1 MLNSRI
7 VSIVNICTRYPW
19 PIIAI
24 AAVLTVLTGIY
35 SVRNFSINTD
45 VNRLI
50 SRDLDWRQRELAVDQ
65 AFPHRKET
73 ILAVLEAPTS
83 ELATAA
89 SAALV
94 EKLKGQSK
102 HFHAVHPLDE
112 SEFLVRHSL
121 LFAST
126 EQVQGFTSQFMQAQA
141 LFQVLVSDPSLRGLV
156 QALTFGLAGL
166 QRKMYTLD
174 DMQRPLNMFAA
185 TLEEV
190 AAGRPASFSWREL
203 VNRKPPTESELRRI
217 VEIKPVLDYTALE
230 PGQAATAAIREAA
243 SGLDPDYRARVRLTG
258 PVPIQDEEF
267 GTLKENAE
275 LNALVSLG
283 FLIGILWLALHSWRI
298 IIAVLVSIFAGL
310 AFTMAIGLMLVD
322 SLNPISIAFAVLFVG
337 IGVDFGIQYS
347 VRYRAERFEVDNL
360 RDAQVSA
367 ARHVGVPLTLAATA
381 TALGFMS
388 FLPTHYRGLSELGQI
403 AGMGMII
410 AFLVTITLLPA
421 LLQLLNPPGEKEPLG
436 YKSLA
441 PVDSFMERHRVAI
454 IVGTAVISIGGLPL
468 LYFLQFDFNPI
479 NLRSPKVESI
489 ATYLDLKNDPNG
501 NANGIDILASSPE
514 EARQI
519 AERLRKLPEVERVM
533 TLDTFIPEDQQQKL
547 ALIQK
552 LAKALGPALG
562 AKQRPAPSDEETIA
576 ALNRGADALNKV
588 AGDQTG
594 PGAEAA
600 RRLAKVLTAI
610 AKGDQ
615 ALRERATVALV
626 APLRIALDGLR
637 TSLKAEQV
645 TRKNLP
651 PELAESWIT
660 SDDRL
665 RVEVHPK
672 GDPNDNEVLRQFAR
686 AVLAVEPT
694 ASGGPISILESGH
707 AVVRAFIEAGFWA
720 LVSIAVLLWIV
731 LRRFT
736 DVLLTLIPLLLAGVV
751 TLEICVLI
759 GLKLNFANIIALPL
773 LLGVGVAFKIYYIMA
788 WRAGQT
794 GLLQSAL
801 TRAVLY
807 SAMTTAT
814 AFGSLWLSS
823 HPGTS
828 SMGKLLALSLV
839 TTLAAAVLFQ
849 PVLMGPPREVD
860 EH

>member
-1 MLNSRI
+1 MLSSKI
-7 VSIVNICTRYPW
+7 VSIVNICTRHPW
-19 PIIAI
+19 MVIAL
-24 AAVLTVLTGIY
+24 AAILTLLTGIY
-35 SVRNFSINTD
+35 SAKNFSINTD
-45 VNRLI
+45 INRLI

-73 ILAVLEAPTS
+73 ILAVVEAPTS

-89 SAALV
+89 GAALV
-94 EKLKGQSK
+94 EKLKGQTK
-102 HFHAVHPLDE
+102 LFNGVRHLNE
-112 SEFLVRHSL
+112 GEFLVRHGL
-121 LFAST
+121 LFLPA
-126 EQVQGFTSQFMQAQA
+126 EQVQGFTTQFMQAQA
-141 LFQVLVSDPSLRGLV
+141 MFQVLVADPSLRGLV

-166 QRKMYTLD
+166 QRKMYALD
-174 DMQRPLNMFAA
+174 EMNRPLSMFAA
-185 TLEEV
+185 TLEDVV
-190 AAGRPASFSWREL
+190 AGKPASFSWREL
-203 VNRKPPTESELRRI
+203 VNRKTPTESDLRRI
-217 VEIKPVLDYTALE
+217 IEFKPILDYAALE
-230 PGQAATAAIREAA
+230 PGHAATGAIREAA
-243 SGLDPDYRARVRLTG
+243 AALNPDYRARVRLTG
-258 PVPIQDEEF
+258 PIPIQDEEF

-275 LNALVSLG
+275 LNALVSLS

-298 IIAVLVSIFAGL
+298 IVAVLISIFAGL
-310 AFTMAIGLMLVD
+310 ALTMAIGLWMVG

-347 VRYRAERFEVDNL
+347 VRYRAERYDNNNL
-360 RDAQVSA
+360 RAAQISA

-381 TALGFMS
+381 TACGFLS
-388 FLPTHYRGLSELGQI
+388 FLPTHYKGLSELGQI

-410 AFLVTITLLPA
+410 AFLATITLLPA
-421 LLQLLNPPGEKEPLG
+421 LLQLFNPPGEKEPLG
-436 YKSLA
+436 YAALA
-441 PVDSFMERHRVAI
+441 PVDAFMERHRIAI
-454 IVGTAVISIGGLPL
+454 IVGTAVISIGALPL
-468 LYFLQFDFNPI
+468 LYFLQFDFNPT

-501 NANGIDILASSPE
+501 NANGIDVLTPSLDA
-514 EARQI
+514 ARKA
-519 AERLRKLPEVERVM
+519 AERLQKLPEVERVL
-533 TLDTFIPEDQQQKL
+533 TLEGFIPADQQQKL
-547 ALIQK
+547 GLIQK
-552 LAKALGPALG
+552 LAKALAPALG
-562 AKQRPAPSDEETIA
+562 AKPRPAPSDEENVA
-576 ALNRGADALNKV
+576 ALNRGADALTKV
-588 AGDQTG
+588 ATNQTG
-594 PGAEAA
+594 PGADAA
-600 RRLAKVLTAI
+600 KRLATVLTKLAQ
-610 AKGDQ
+610 GDQ
-615 ALRERATVALV
+615 ALRQRATAALIVPLNVA
-626 APLRIALDGLR
+626 IDGLR
-637 TSLKAEQV
+637 TSLRAQEI
-645 TRKNLP
+645 TRENLP
-651 PELAESWIT
+651 PEIFADWIT
-660 SDDRL
+660 SDGRA
-665 RVEVHPK
+665 RAEVHPK
-672 GDPNDNEVLRQFAR
+672 GNPDDNEVLRQFAR

-720 LVSIAVLLWIV
+720 LISIALLLWVV

-801 TRAVLY
+801 TRAVIF

-849 PVLMGPPREVD
+849 PVLMGKPREID
-860 EH
+860 AP

>member
-1 MLNSRI
+1 MFKTAITRI
-7 VSIVNICTRYPW
+7 WKVFTRRK
-19 PIIAI
+19 IEAVTLSAI
-24 AAVLTVLTGIY
+24 AAISAVGIVRDEGFGAETSVSAVPLTNAVHVAAALESALDGGGSAAAT
-35 SVRNFSINTD
+35 SVNKALDLPNLAHPRVDSWIRKFTTSQRGSFATYLK
-45 VNRLI
+45 RMTRYESMI
-50 SRDLDWRQRELAVDQ
+50 SRKLAERDMPQ
-65 AFPHRKET
+65 GL
-73 ILAVLEAPTS
+73 IYLAMIESGFNPTAKS
-83 ELATAA
+83 RVAATG
-89 SAALV
+89 LW
-94 EKLKGQSK
+94 
-102 HFHAVHPLDE
+102 
-112 SEFLVRHSL
+112 
-121 LFAST
+121 
-126 EQVQGFTSQFMQAQA
+126 QFMRATGREYG
-141 LFQVLVSDPSLRGLV
+141 LKVSGR
-156 QALTFGLAGL
+156 
-166 QRKMYTLD
+166 LD
-174 DMQRPLNMFAA
+174 
-185 TLEEV
+185 

-203 VNRKPPTESELRRI
+203 VNRKPATESELRRI

-751 TLEICVLI
+751 T
-759 GLKLNFANIIALPL
+759 
-773 LLGVGVAFKIYYIMA
+773 
-788 WRAGQT
+788 
-794 GLLQSAL
+794 
-801 TRAVLY
+801 
-807 SAMTTAT
+807 
-814 AFGSLWLSS
+814 
-823 HPGTS
+823 TS
-828 SMGKLLALSLV
+828 
-839 TTLAAAVLFQ
+839 
-849 PVLMGPPREVD
+849 PRCAR
-860 EH
+860 